1 MNTKTTNTSGISIV
15 GLLGIVFIVL
25 KLCNIIDWSWWWVLC
40 PFWIGIAILLL
51 GLIGLFILICIA
63 IAVTDDISRY

>member
-1 MNTKTTNTSGISIV
+1 MNTKTTNTSGISTV
-15 GLLGIVFIVL
+15 GLLGIAFIIL

-63 IAVTDDISRY
+63 IAVTDDVSRY